1 MLETKDG
8 PILITVLAIITG
20 ASCGALLRYFIS
32 NALNSKLE
40 LMPLGTLVCNLLGA
54 FLIGLI
60 TAYLASRVN
69 LSATLKLFLVTGF
82 LGSLTTF
89 STFSLESVN
98 LLLSDAPIRAV
109 IHTLSH
115 LTGSVILAFAGLFL
129 GHRLF
134 S

>member
-8 PILITVLAIITG
+8 PLLIVVLAIITG

-54 FLIGLI
+54 FLIGFI
-60 TAYLASRVN
+60 TAYLAGRFHQ
-69 LSATLKLFLVTGF
+69 SATLRLFLITGF

-98 LLLSDAPIRAV
+98 LLLSDAPLKAIV
-109 IHTLSH
+109 HTLCH
-115 LTGSVILAFAGLFL
+115 LLGSVLLALFGLFI
-129 GHRLF
+129 GHRIF
-134 S
+134 

>member
-8 PILITVLAIITG
+8 PILTVVLAIIAG

-32 NALNSKLE
+32 NALNSRLE
-40 LMPLGTLVCNLLGA
+40 LMPLGTLVCNLTGA

-60 TAYLASRVN
+60 TAYLSTR
-69 LSATLKLFLVTGF
+69 LQPSAPIKLFLVTGF

-98 LLLSDAPIRAV
+98 LLLSDAPLRA
-109 IHTLSH
+109 IAHSLFH
-115 LTGSVILAFAGLFL
+115 LLGSVFLAFTGLFI
-129 GHRLF
+129 GHKLF
-134 S
+134 